1 MLENKSN
8 ISKGELIS
16 ALTDIDEK
24 INSLYARSNSDF
36 MQLNEYLKDYH
47 RKTKIISENA
57 FRIIEKISGGSDME
71 LIKELKNIH
80 NKTDLYNSC
89 IINEHSNKLGI
100 FNDISN
106 RTNQLYIV
114 LRNLR
119 QDFITLRF
127 LSSNYSLLSTYNE
140 SSLKPETGL
149 EVWNSALETLQQS
162 MISLNKQVQTLR
174 EISFSVIN
182 HVKKKAESSKEL
194 FKGLSEETIK
204 IIDTINRKNQES
216 RLQFPD
222 LKEKTIGTS
231 KNISDIITHLQ
242 YQDIIRQKIEHI
254 QKSHHGIIEDLSKT
268 GQAPTMNCSQEDYI
282 KISDI
287 IDLQSAQLIL
297 VCKEYQNAIN
307 VITRNF
313 QKITSDMSR
322 VSEISDNLSFEN
334 NNSETTL
341 LRQISARL
349 DNGIIQL
356 DLSNEK
362 VLNQE
367 CLQIGKDIKEIID
380 KLEDDIRPHL
390 ESFAGEKRI
399 INILRYN
406 GVGSGVFTQMIALN
420 RDIELKLLDI
430 QECITEL
437 KNLINDFVITDKEE
451 IEEDP
456 YEIERLHIMVRI
468 SKTLDLLDRDNEE
481 LDKFLI
487 QNRQLNSDI
496 LQKIE
501 TVVDKSDY
509 SEYFE
514 NTVGKI
520 ISKLS
525 CLNDRI
531 RPAQEEDTHACKAEN
546 LEEMKT
552 SYTMESERIIHGM
565 LISGEKENDISELL
579 TNDNDVEFF

>member
-1 MLENKSN
+1 MEGRSI

-16 ALTDIDEK
+16 ALMDIDEK
-24 INSLYARSNSDF
+24 INNLYVRSNSDF
-36 MQLNEYLKDYH
+36 MQLNEYLKEYH

-57 FRIIEKISGGSDME
+57 FRITEKISGGSDME
-71 LIKELKNIH
+71 LIRELGNIH
-80 NKTDLYNSC
+80 NKTALYNVS
-89 IINEHSNKLGI
+89 INDEHSHKLRI
-100 FNDISN
+100 FNEISN
-106 RTNQLYIV
+106 KTNQLYIV

-140 SSLKPETGL
+140 TSLKGEPGL

-174 EISFSVIN
+174 EITSIVIN
-182 HVKKKAESSKEL
+182 NVKKKAENSREL
-194 FKGLSEETIK
+194 FRGLSEETIK

-216 RLQFPD
+216 RIQFPD
-222 LKEKTIGTS
+222 LKEKTIETS
-231 KNISDIITHLQ
+231 KSISDIITHLQ

-254 QKSHHGIIEDLSKT
+254 QKSHHGIIEDLSNT
-268 GQAPTMNCSQEDYI
+268 GQAPTMNCSMEDYI

-313 QKITSDMSR
+313 QKIARDMSR
-322 VSEISDNLSFEN
+322 VSEISDNLSFD
-334 NNSETTL
+334 NSQSDITL

-349 DNGIIQL
+349 DDDIIQL
-356 DLSNEK
+356 DLSNENM
-362 VLNQE
+362 LSQE
-367 CLQIGKDIKEIID
+367 CLEIGKNIKNIIE
-380 KLEDDIRPHL
+380 KLEDDIKPHL

-399 INILRYN
+399 INILRFN
-406 GVGSGVFTQMIALN
+406 GIGSGVFTQMIALN

-430 QECITEL
+430 QESITEL
-437 KNLINDFVITDKEE
+437 KNLVDDFVLSDHKEP
-451 IEEDP
+451 EDDSI
-456 YEIERLHIMVRI
+456 EIERLHIMVRI
-468 SKTLDLLDRDNEE
+468 SRILDLLDRDNEE

-487 QNRQLNSDI
+487 QNRELNSDI
-496 LQKIE
+496 LEKIE

-514 NTVGKI
+514 NTVGNI

-525 CLNDRI
+525 VINDRI
-531 RPAQEEDTHACKAEN
+531 KPAYQEDQHASKAEN
-546 LEEMKT
+546 LEEIKT
-552 SYTMESERIIHGM
+552 SYTMESERIVHGM
-565 LISGEKENDISELL
+565 LVTGEKENDISTLL
-579 TNDNDVEFF
+579 NNDNEVEFF